1 MKKKIKEHTKKKPK
15 PRSGRTDKK
24 KQHPKFTAGE
34 ITGENIDLF
43 LNVFPENHRLFAMEY
58 TRTWNARAAYQKIFP
73 NAKET
78 TAKSNGHKL
87 LQDKKVQLYLDWLAY
102 QKNLRYEITKDDLM
116 RQLAVV
122 TDQSLAAVP
131 LLDKKGNPTG
141 QYIFNAAGANRSIEL
156 QGKELGMFVNKVQ
169 VDDSK
174 STQFIVHYHVVPEIK
189 PVDMADPKFEEEIT
203 DAVKKYI
210 IERKKAQ

>member
-1 MKKKIKEHTKKKPK
+1 MKKQIKKHTKKKPK

-24 KQHPKFTAGE
+24 KQHPQFTAGE
-34 ITGENIDLF
+34 ITDENIDLF
-43 LNVFPENHRLFAMEY
+43 LKVFPENQRLFAMEY

-102 QKNLRYEITKDDLM
+102 QKNLRYEITKDELM
-116 RQLAVV
+116 RKLAVV

-131 LLDKKGNPTG
+131 VRDSKGNATG
-141 QYIFNAAGANRSIEL
+141 DFVFNAAGANKSIEL
-156 QGKELGMFVNKVQ
+156 QGKEIGMFTNRLEIQDGRKIQ
-169 VDDSK
+169 Y
-174 STQFIVHYHVVPEIK
+174 IVTHYVVPEIR
-189 PVDMADPKFEEEIT
+189 PIDMADPKFKTEISK
-203 DAVKKYI
+203 AVEAHI
-210 IERKKAQ
+210 IERKKIK